1 MKSKPS
7 RVSAAYKK
15 VRPSNVSLTEAAE
28 RRLHFVDIDV
38 CLHLNEVLHKGIPQ
52 GILMEGGE
60 SG

>member
-1 MKSKPS
+1 MKSEPS
-7 RVSAAYKK
+7 RVSVAYKK

-28 RRLHFVDIDV
+28 RLLHFVDIDV

-52 GILMEGGE
+52 GILMEGVG